1 MKKYK
6 SVYFIASGAA
16 LWGIIALFVRAL
28 GDLGFTPMEIV
39 ALRVISAA
47 LFLFIIG
54 MISYRNDMKLT
65 KWSDIRYFIGTG
77 IFSIAFFNF
86 CYFTTMDQAGISI
99 AVILLYTGP
108 AFVTIL
114 SFIFLKEQLTKKKV
128 IAVGTTIIG
137 CTLITGFS
145 GGASQLTAIG
155 FLIGLGSGFGY
166 ALYTIFGKFALRK
179 YSSFTVTFFT
189 FAVAAVALVPYTRLW
204 EKMNLFLTMEV
215 ILLSLG
221 LGLIPT
227 VIAYILYTKGLEET
241 EGSKAAII
249 ATIEPVVA
257 CLIGVSIFGEVFGFA
272 QAAGSLFIIGSVIAV
287 NANFKRL
294 RVSRDR
300 GIHS

>member
-6 SVYFIASGAA
+6 SVFFIASGAA

-28 GDLGFTPMEIV
+28 GDLGFTAMEIV
-39 ALRVISAA
+39 SLRVLSAA

-54 MISYRNDMKLT
+54 MLSYRNEMLLT
-65 KWSDIRYFIGTG
+65 NWSDIRYFVGTG
-77 IFSIAFFNF
+77 IFSISFFNF
-86 CYFTTMDQAGISI
+86 CYFTTMDHAGISI
-99 AVILLYTGP
+99 AVILLYTAP

-114 SFIFLKEQLTKKKV
+114 SFIFLKEKLTKKKI
-128 IAVGTTIIG
+128 IAVATTIIG

-145 GGASQLTAIG
+145 GGKSQLTAIG

-179 YSSFTVTFFT
+179 YSSFTVTLYT
-189 FAVAAVALVPYTRLW
+189 FLVAAVALLPFTRIW
-204 EKMNLFLTMEV
+204 EKLNLFLTLEV
-215 ILLSLG
+215 LLLSLG

-227 VIAYILYTKGLEET
+227 VIAYILYTKGLEQT

-257 CLIGVSIFGEVFGFA
+257 CLIGVAIFGEMFGFT
-272 QAAGSLFIIGSVIAV
+272 QILGSLFILGSVIAV
-287 NANFKRL
+287 NANFKRM
-294 RVSRDR
+294 RAPRDS
-300 GIHS
+300 GIQS